1 MKIFRNIGLI
11 SLGLIGIYMIYYVI
25 NFMLEDTPRLQRQ
38 SSSQYGQTMQV
49 TENHNL
55 LVGFIKDK
63 LTSKHGMY
71 ANLKD
76 TDQLG
81 ATASGHEVLSESAG
95 LLMRYYAL
103 TSQKD
108 KFDEQWQQAKQVF
121 DTPFGFSYRYSPK
134 RNKQYPMNATVDDLR
149 IIRALDE
156 ASIAFGTKSYRE
168 EAETYGKRL
177 YQYNVVNGQMRDFY
191 DPTYK
196 MTNSFLTLCYI
207 DAASLELI
215 PLSRKKKASLEANML
230 KIVQEGYLSDSFPFY
245 QTRYDFDKKG
255 YQSESINT
263 VESLLTIL
271 NLAEVKLE
279 QPASIRY
286 IKDQVKAGTLYGQ
299 YDRDGKPLNEVRSTA
314 IYAISAMIGSVIKD
328 HELYADS
335 ILKMNEF
342 QVHNPQSP
350 LNGGFGDINAAQAYS
365 FDNLMALLAYTY

>member
-1 MKIFRNIGLI
+1 MKNFRNLGLI
-11 SLGLIGIYMIYYVI
+11 SLGLIGIYVIYYVM
-25 NFMLEDTPRLQRQ
+25 NFRLGDPPRLQRQ
-38 SSSQYGQTMQV
+38 LSSQYGQTMQV
-49 TENHNL
+49 TENRNL
-55 LVGFIKDK
+55 LVEFMKDK
-63 LTSKHGMY
+63 LTSKHGIY
-71 ANLKD
+71 TNLKD

-81 ATASGHEVLSESAG
+81 AAASGHEVLSESAG
-95 LLMRYYAL
+95 LLMRYFAL
-103 TSQKD
+103 TGKKD
-108 KFDEQWQQAKQVF
+108 KFDEQWQQAKKVF

-134 RNKQYPMNATVDDLR
+134 MNKQYPMNAIVDDLR

-156 ASIAFGTKSYRE
+156 ASVAFGTKSYRE

-207 DAASLELI
+207 DAASLELV
-215 PLSRKKKASLEANML
+215 PLSRKKKASLESSML
-230 KIVQEGYLSDSFPFY
+230 QIAQEGYLSDSFPFY

-271 NLAEVKLE
+271 NLAEVRLE

-299 YDRDGKPLNEVRSTA
+299 YDRDGKPLNEVKSTA
-314 IYAISAMIGSVIKD
+314 IYAISAMIGSVIND
-328 HELYADS
+328 QDLYADS

-342 QVHNPQSP
+342 QIHDLQSP
-350 LNGGFGDINAAQAYS
+350 LNGGFGDIHAEQAYS